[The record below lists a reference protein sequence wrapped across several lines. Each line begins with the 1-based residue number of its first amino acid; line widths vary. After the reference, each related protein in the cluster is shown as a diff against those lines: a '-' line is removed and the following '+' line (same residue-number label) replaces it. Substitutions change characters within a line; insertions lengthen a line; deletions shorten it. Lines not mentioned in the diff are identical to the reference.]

1 MLSYSSDL
9 KNAFND
15 INGNILKEL
24 YKVGALK
31 PLWRIAH
38 WAYKDVSEL
47 LVFDHGKYCDTIL
60 SAEGVKQG
68 DCLGSLLFA
77 ISMHSMYQ
85 KCTVG
90 CGNVRCVAIAD
101 DLNLV
106 GQAPA
111 VFKAFDR
118 FEKKLQGTG
127 LILQKAK
134 CALLWPR
141 PTLPESVRAEANKR
155 GLVCRVG
162 TMEALGGL
170 VGCGDDAF
178 NLWLQDY
185 IDGFQP
191 YFDMLL
197 HPELPVQVMML
208 LLRLSAIPKIG
219 YLTRVTPP
227 RLLEAHAK
235 RFDNMVL
242 NTFLQKCAL
251 PNPLSNVAKYTI
263 SLPVRLGGLGL
274 RSAATISIPAYYCSV
289 AFGHY

>member
-1 MLSYSSDL
+1 
-9 KNAFND
+9 
-15 INGNILKEL
+15 
-24 YKVGALK
+24 
-31 PLWRIAH
+31 
-38 WAYKDVSEL
+38 
-47 LVFDHGKYCDTIL
+47 
-60 SAEGVKQG
+60 
-68 DCLGSLLFA
+68 
-77 ISMHSMYQ
+77 MYQ
-85 KCTVG
+85 ECTVG

-178 NLWLQDY
+178 NLWLQGY
-185 IDGFQP
+185 IDGLQP

-197 HPELPVQVMML
+197 HPELPVQVMM

-242 NTFLQKCAL
+242 NTSPEVCTPKSSLQRGKVHYLIARS
-251 PNPLSNVAKYTI
+251 P
-263 SLPVRLGGLGL
+263 GWF
-274 RSAATISIPAYYCSV
+274 RSALGCNDIHSCLLLFCSIGS
-289 AFGHY
+289 FGHY